1 MIKRILGLLA
11 IATMGMLL
19 FMLPSLNIEGQKQD
33 GRLIAKRGSMDAT
46 TWDFERN
53 SVLQLDGEW
62 EFYWDELLIP
72 EDFEGVSYFAPDG
85 YMQVPALWNGK
96 KLNGKQ
102 LPAFGCATYR
112 LVIEH
117 VPFEGVLGLKK
128 GNARFSSK
136 VFVNGHL
143 LITDGVPAQQAAD
156 YQSGNTPKLGFFKS
170 DGGKIE
176 ILVQV
181 ANYEYMNS
189 GIPVSLELG
198 RQDDMLYQHQRNYL
212 LSLAVFIVLLTI
224 AFLFI
229 IFFVVARIRGVIEYL
244 LPLFS
249 LFCFL
254 FAVGNALTDQRP
266 LLLFLPDISFT
277 LVFKMK
283 DFFLSANFIMVI
295 WIFHRFKNTLL
306 TPLPARIITYGY
318 SGYLIAV
325 ILLPIHVYYKIHQI
339 VMICNTVILLI
350 LLVRVVL
357 LYIRKSEGLL
367 LFVAVLSINLYS
379 ADAILFSL
387 GQRTSSS
394 FTQVYIMIFAIAMML
409 LLSMQYFTAIGK
421 LQNSVLRAQEAEI
434 AFLRA
439 QINPHFLYNTLNSI
453 AALCQ
458 EAPDKAEN
466 VVVELSRYLRRS
478 FDFKRLDSMT
488 TLDRELELLDA
499 YLYIEK
505 IRFGE
510 RLQMEYDIEEGLSL
524 SLPPLILQPLVENAV
539 RHGLLKRAEGGTVS
553 ISIRSEG
560 DTAIISI
567 IDNGIGMEQ
576 RVLEQ
581 LLEENEYRQ
590 VNENRQQSENRQQNK
605 HWQKREYLKRSEDR
619 KKREYTDKHESPI
632 MNRTTERSGIG
643 LWNINRRLNMHYGH
657 GLMISSEIGKGT
669 RVTFSIPLEKKREL

>member
-1 MIKRILGLLA
+1 MIKRCIVLIA
-11 IATMGMLL
+11 IGIISMLL
-19 FMLPSLNIEGQKQD
+19 FLLPSLYDGVQKRD
-33 GRLIAKRGSMDAT
+33 SSLTAERGRMDAA
-46 TWDFERN
+46 TWDIERN
-53 SVLQLDGEW
+53 PVIQLDGDW
-62 EFYWDELLIP
+62 EFYWDELLTP
-72 EDFEGVSYFAPDG
+72 EDFERDYDLTPSG
-85 YMQVPALWNGK
+85 YMQVPSLWNGK
-96 KLNGKQ
+96 TFYGKQ

-112 LVIEH
+112 LVVEN
-117 VPFEGVLGLKK
+117 VPFDGVLGLKK

-136 VFVNGHL
+136 VYVNGHV
-143 LITDGVPAQQAAD
+143 LISDGVPARQAAD

-170 DGGKIE
+170 DGGRIE

-212 LSLAVFIVLLTI
+212 LAVAVFIVLLTI

-229 IFFVVARIRGVIEYL
+229 IFFAVARIRGVTEYL

-295 WIFHRFKNTLL
+295 WIFHKFKNALL
-306 TPLPARIITYGY
+306 SPWPAKIITYVY
-318 SGYLIAV
+318 ISYLIAV
-325 ILLPIHVYYKIHQI
+325 ILLPIHVYYKIHQL
-339 VMICNTVILLI
+339 VMVCNTVILLI
-350 LLVRVVL
+350 VLVRAIVL
-357 LYIRKSEGLL
+357 YLQKAEGLL
-367 LFVAVLSINLYS
+367 LFVAILSVNLYS

-394 FTQVYIMIFAIAMML
+394 FTQVYIMIFAVVMML
-409 LLSMQYFTAIGK
+409 LLSMQYFTAIGR
-421 LQNSVLRAQEAEI
+421 LQNSVIRAQEAEI

-453 AALCQ
+453 AALCR
-458 EAPDKAEN
+458 EAPDKAED
-466 VVVELSRYLRRS
+466 VVVELSMYLRRS

-510 RLQMEYDIEEGLSL
+510 RLQTEYDIEDGLNL

-539 RHGLLKRAEGGTVS
+539 RHGLMKKATGGTIF
-553 ISIRSEG
+553 ISIRREG
-560 DTAIISI
+560 DMAVFTIA
-567 IDNGIGMEQ
+567 DNGIGMEHK
-576 RVLEQ
+576 VLER
-581 LLEENEYRQ
+581 LLEEYEDTQ
-590 VNENRQQSENRQQNK
+590 KSENMLKYESLEKSENTK
-605 HWQKREYLKRSEDR
+605 KNEKRE
-619 KKREYTDKHESPI
+619 T
-632 MNRTTERSGIG
+632 SGIG
-643 LWNINRRLNMHYGH
+643 LWNINRRLKMLYGH
-657 GLMISSEIGKGT
+657 GLIISSEIGKGT
-669 RVTFSIPLEKKREL
+669 SVTFSLPLEQRKMHVRKGEKH

>member
-1 MIKRILGLLA
+1 MIKRILGLFA
-11 IATMGMLL
+11 IATIGMLL
-19 FMLPSLNIEGQKQD
+19 FLLPSLFNEVQKQD
-33 GRLIAKRGSMDAT
+33 SRLTAERGSLDAA

-53 SVLQLDGEW
+53 SVLRLDGEW
-62 EFYWDELLIP
+62 ELYWDELLTP
-72 EDFEGVSYFAPDG
+72 EDFEGESPIVPTG

-96 KLNGKQ
+96 NLYGKQ

-112 LVIEH
+112 LIIEN

-143 LITDGVPAQQAAD
+143 LISDGVPAHKAAD

-170 DGGKIE
+170 ESGRIE

-198 RQDDMLYQHQRNYL
+198 KQDDMLYQHQRNYL

-229 IFFVVARIRGVIEYL
+229 IFFTVARIRGVTEYL

-277 LVFKMK
+277 MVFKMK
-283 DFFLSANFIMVI
+283 DFFLSANFIIVI
-295 WIFHRFKNTLL
+295 WIFHKYKNTLL
-306 TPLPARIITYGY
+306 TPWLAKIITYIY
-318 SGYLIAV
+318 ASYLIAI
-325 ILLPIHVYYKIHQI
+325 ILLPIHVYYKIHQV
-339 VMICNTVILLI
+339 VMVCNTVILLI

-357 LYIRKSEGLL
+357 LYIQKAEGLL
-367 LFVAVLSINLYS
+367 LFVAILSVNLYS

-409 LLSMQYFTAIGK
+409 LLSMQYFTAIGR
-421 LQNSVLRAQEAEI
+421 LQNSIMRAQEAEI

-453 AALCQ
+453 AALCR
-458 EAPDKAEN
+458 EAPDKAEE

-505 IRFGE
+505 VRFGE
-510 RLQMEYDIEEGLSL
+510 RLQMEYDIENGLYL

-539 RHGLLKRAEGGTVS
+539 RHGLMKRAAGGTVS
-553 ISIRSEG
+553 ISIRCEG
-560 DTAIISI
+560 DMVVFTIA
-567 IDNGIGMEQ
+567 DNGIGMEHNT
-576 RVLEQ
+576 LEQ
-581 LLEENEYRQ
+581 LLDE
-590 VNENRQQSENRQQNK
+590 NENRKKSEYTK
-605 HWQKREYLKRSEDR
+605 KYKYLKKSEST
-619 KKREYTDKHESPI
+619 KKSINTEENKNI
-632 MNRTTERSGIG
+632 ERSGIG
-643 LWNINRRLNMHYGH
+643 LWNINRRLKMHYGH

-669 RVTFSIPLEKKREL
+669 SVTFSLPLENKIGRL